1 MPTYEYACDSCGHGF
16 ETVQKMFD
24 APLTACPECGKAVR
38 RVLSGGIAISF
49 KGSGFY
55 VNDAKGSS
63 SSDSKGAASTKGFS
77 SGDAKPAPAACA
89 SCPAAASNH

>member
-16 ETVQKMFD
+16 EAVQKMSD
-24 APLTACPECGKAVR
+24 APLTDCPECGKAVR

-55 VNDAKGSS
+55 VNDAKG
-63 SSDSKGAASTKGFS
+63 AS
-77 SGDAKPAPAACA
+77 SGDAKKPACPSAAGKTASTPACA
-89 SCPAAASNH
+89 SCPASASNA